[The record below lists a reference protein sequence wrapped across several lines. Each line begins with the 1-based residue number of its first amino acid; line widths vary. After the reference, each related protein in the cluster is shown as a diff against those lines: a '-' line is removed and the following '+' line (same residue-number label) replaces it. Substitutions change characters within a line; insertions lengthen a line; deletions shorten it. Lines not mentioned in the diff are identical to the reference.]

1 MHYVVNQNQRKHIL
15 AAHRI
20 IHNVV
25 EKEDILKRSSDSEKT
40 ADTAKEILFEDD
52 EPKTQHLQ
60 EKSEGT
66 ICICK
71 SFVHSVY
78 NLLHTL

>member
-1 MHYVVNQNQRKHIL
+1 MYYLVNQNQRKHIL

-25 EKEDILKRSSDSEKT
+25 EKEKDFLKSLSDSEKT

-52 EPKTQHLQ
+52 ESKTQHLQ
-60 EKSEGT
+60 EKSEEG
-66 ICICK
+66 I
-71 SFVHSVY
+71 SVHM
-78 NLLHTL
+78 

>member
-1 MHYVVNQNQRKHIL
+1 MYYLVNQNQRKHIL

-25 EKEDILKRSSDSEKT
+25 EKEKDFLKSSSDSEKT

-52 EPKTQHLQ
+52 ESNTQHLQ
-60 EKSEGT
+60 EKSEEGT
-66 ICICK
+66 YILSVCIYVSDK
-71 SFVHSVY
+71 
-78 NLLHTL
+78 